1 MYYPTPKFVEMT
13 FDETEAS
20 SNQSESSQKSIRD
33 SSSSEEKSTVK
44 EKSHQQKIGLGGL
57 SEIKAKNFRFD
68 FNGIKS
74 K

>member
-33 SSSSEEKSTVK
+33 SSSLEEKSVK
-44 EKSHQQKIGLGGL
+44 
-57 SEIKAKNFRFD
+57 
-68 FNGIKS
+68 
-74 K
+74 

>member
-33 SSSSEEKSTVK
+33 SSSSEEKSVK
-44 EKSHQQKIGLGGL
+44 EKSPRQKISIGGL

-68 FNGIKS
+68 FNGIRS